1 MIEILAASLLVMFAS
16 LAGVFS
22 LWQRAEKI
30 IERNLDFLIS
40 FSAGV
45 FVVIVYRLS
54 VETIEHA
61 GQAVLG
67 FTWILIGALFIWTVF
82 KLLPALHLHAES
94 GDETPHID
102 PRRILVSDSIHNIGD
117 GVLLAATFS
126 VSVALGVVTTA
137 SILIHEVLQEISE
150 FFILRKGGYTPQKAL
165 SLNFFTSS
173 SILVGSVGGF
183 FFLELF
189 EYLESP
195 LLGFAA
201 GALLVV
207 VLTDLIPHSI
217 GGSYE
222 RLHYVKHILL
232 FLIGVSLMLAVS
244 VFITH

>member
-1 MIEILAASLLVMFAS
+1 MKICLDLEFRRLNKQAS
-16 LAGVFS
+16 G
-22 LWQRAEKI
+22 
-30 IERNLDFLIS
+30 
-40 FSAGV
+40 
-45 FVVIVYRLS
+45 
-54 VETIEHA
+54 
-61 GQAVLG
+61 LG
-67 FTWILIGALFIWTVF
+67 
-82 KLLPALHLHAES
+82 
-94 GDETPHID
+94 
-102 PRRILVSDSIHNIGD
+102 
-117 GVLLAATFS
+117 
-126 VSVALGVVTTA
+126 VAL
-137 SILIHEVLQEISE
+137 SHQ
-150 FFILRKGGYTPQKAL
+150 QKAL

-232 FLIGVSLMLAVS
+232 FLIGVALMLAVS

>member
-82 KLLPALHLHAES
+82 KLLPALHMHAETV
-94 GDETPHID
+94 ETRIN

-189 EYLESP
+189 EYLEPP

>member
-82 KLLPALHLHAES
+82 KLLPALHMHTEP
-94 GDETPHID
+94 GNETHVD

-117 GVLLAATFS
+117 GILLAATFS
-126 VSVALGVVTTA
+126 VSVALGIATTA

-150 FFILRKGGYTPQKAL
+150 FFILRKGGYNPQKAL
-165 SLNFFTSS
+165 SLNFLTSS

>member
-82 KLLPALHLHAES
+82 KLLPALHMHAETV
-94 GDETPHID
+94 ETRIN
-102 PRRILVSDSIHNIGD
+102 PRSILVSDSIHNIGD

-150 FFILRKGGYTPQKAL
+150 FFILRKGGYTPKKAL

-173 SILVGSVGGF
+173 SILVGSVGVF

>member
-82 KLLPALHLHAES
+82 KLLPALHMHAETV
-94 GDETPHID
+94 ETRIN

-150 FFILRKGGYTPQKAL
+150 FFILRKGGYTPQKTL
-165 SLNFFTSS
+165 SLNFLTSS

>member
-82 KLLPALHLHAES
+82 KLLPALHMHAETV
-94 GDETPHID
+94 ETRIN

-232 FLIGVSLMLAVS
+232 FLIN
-244 VFITH
+244 

>member
-82 KLLPALHLHAES
+82 KLLPALHMHAETV
-94 GDETPHID
+94 ETRIN

-201 GALLVV
+201 GALLVG

>member
-82 KLLPALHLHAES
+82 KLLPALHMHAETV
-94 GDETPHID
+94 ETRIN

>member
-1 MIEILAASLLVMFAS
+1 MIEILAASLLVMLAS
-16 LAGVFS
+16 LVGVFS
-22 LWQRAEKI
+22 LWRRAEKI
-30 IERNLDFLIS
+30 IERNLDFLVS

-45 FVVIVYRLS
+45 FVVIVYRLA

-61 GQAVLG
+61 GQAVWG
-67 FTWILIGALFIWTVF
+67 FTWILVGALFIWVIC
-82 KLLPALHLHAES
+82 KLLPATHMHAEP
-94 GDETPHID
+94 GDETRVD
-102 PRRILVSDSIHNIGD
+102 PRKILVSDSIHNVGD

-126 VSVALGVVTTA
+126 VSVALGIATTA
-137 SILIHEVLQEISE
+137 SVLIHEVLQEISE

-165 SLNFFTSS
+165 SLNFLTSS

-217 GGSYE
+217 SGSYE
-222 RLHYVKHILL
+222 RSHYAKHLLL
-232 FLIGVSLMLAVS
+232 FLIGVALMLAVS
-244 VFITH
+244 VFAAH